1 MGLFKTIGFI
11 GVGIMGKS
19 MVRNLMK
26 NGYEVHIY
34 ARHPDKVRDI
44 VAEGAVLHSSIVEA
58 VKDRDAVFT
67 SVGGPDDV
75 EEIYFGEGGILKSAT
90 KGTFLIDT
98 TTSSPELA
106 VRLYESGRKSG
117 FHVLDVP
124 VTGGDVG
131 ARTATLSMLA
141 GGDREDYEK
150 ALELLSCLGSNIN
163 YEGMAGCGQHTKAVN
178 QIMVAA
184 SLAGMC
190 EGFAYAK
197 VHGLCLKTVLKSVA
211 SGAAGSRSL
220 DLYADRLIAGD
231 MQPGGALKFLVK
243 DLKIAREGLTG
254 SGIRLKAMEQILEEY
269 QQMVDEG
276 LGDLGTQALYE
287 FCLRKRQ

>member
-1 MGLFKTIGFI
+1 MNLFKTVGFI

-26 NGYEVHIY
+26 HDYEVHIY
-34 ARHPDKVRDI
+34 ARHPQKVQD
-44 VAEGAVLHSSIVEA
+44 VVGEGAILHPNLAEA
-58 VKDRDAVFT
+58 VADRDVVFT
-67 SVGGPDDV
+67 VVGGPNDV
-75 EEIYFGEGGILKSAT
+75 EDLYLRSGGILDSA
-90 KGTFLIDT
+90 KEGAFLIDM
-98 TTSSPELA
+98 TTSSPSLA
-106 VRLYESGRKSG
+106 KKIHDKGKAMG

-124 VTGGDVG
+124 VTGGDIG
-131 ARTATLSMLA
+131 ARNATLSLLA
-141 GGDREDYEK
+141 GGDRDDYEK
-150 ALELLSCLGSNIN
+150 ARELLLCLGNNLN
-163 YEGMAGCGQHTKAVN
+163 YEGPSGCGQHTKAVN

-197 VHGLCLKTVLKSVA
+197 VNGLDLKTVLSSVA

-243 DLKIAREGLTG
+243 DLKIAREGLAD